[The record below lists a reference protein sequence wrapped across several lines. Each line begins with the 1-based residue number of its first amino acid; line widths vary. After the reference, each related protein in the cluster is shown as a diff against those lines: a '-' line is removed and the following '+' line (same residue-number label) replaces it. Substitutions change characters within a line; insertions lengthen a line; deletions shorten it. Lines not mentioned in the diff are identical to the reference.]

1 MSRRVAARIYISLP
15 RHILGTLLDG
25 LAHHYEDVVI
35 HAEAD
40 GTLVVEVEQ

>member
-15 RHILGTLLDG
+15 QHILGSLLNS
-25 LAHHYEDVVI
+25 LASHYEDVI
-35 HAEAD
+35 LHAEAD